1 MRAQSGGSRLGR
13 PGTVSV
19 PPGHTG
25 TLGCAP
31 PPPRQLLLQRGPRSV
46 YSEEREDAA
55 ERTSPISL
63 RF

>member
-25 TLGCAP
+25 ILGCAP
-31 PPPRQLLLQRGPRSV
+31 HRQLLLQRGPRSV

-55 ERTSPISL
+55 ERDSPIDL